1 MTESLYLN
9 FQFDEGQNLY
19 GETTGHVRAMKKIK
33 KSQILHRGQVY
44 SHLFSQIMCISKVG
58 SVLFKV
64 NKVNILVPFPV
75 KLFRLNMSW
84 SNFLPEDDM
93 NITVKFYCSFQDD
106 ENLFLEILHLLLMS
120 RDMMTWYSIQ
130 INIIY
135 GEDMMTL

>member
-1 MTESLYLN
+1 
-9 FQFDEGQNLY
+9 
-19 GETTGHVRAMKKIK
+19 
-33 KSQILHRGQVY
+33 
-44 SHLFSQIMCISKVG
+44 MCISKVG